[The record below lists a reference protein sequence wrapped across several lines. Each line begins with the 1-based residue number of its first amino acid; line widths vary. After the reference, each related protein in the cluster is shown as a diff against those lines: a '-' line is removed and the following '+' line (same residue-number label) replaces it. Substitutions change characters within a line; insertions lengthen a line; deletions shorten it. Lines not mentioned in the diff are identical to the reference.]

1 MKKDFKPIKFEDLG
15 LTTEEMK
22 KIAAGARVFLAPDEP
37 DEPEEGDEPLVTPRP
52 KRDTV

>member
-22 KIAAGARVFLAPDEP
+22 KIAAGAREFLAPDEP
-37 DEPEEGDEPLVTPRP
+37 DEPEDELVTPRP